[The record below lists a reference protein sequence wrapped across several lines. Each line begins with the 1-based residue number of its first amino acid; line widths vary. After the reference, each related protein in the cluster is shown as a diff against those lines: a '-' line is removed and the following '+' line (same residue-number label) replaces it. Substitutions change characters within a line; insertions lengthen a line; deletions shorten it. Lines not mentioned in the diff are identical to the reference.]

1 MELDPFAQRLL
12 EITREART
20 PSERDKQRVERALAV
35 SLGLASATAAGSAS
49 GAALFG
55 ASGGA
60 TATGFATG
68 LVALKWLGAVA
79 VTASALTAGYL
90 AFVPAEPAPV
100 APPAPVQQVAPRAV
114 EPAPAPAPAPAP
126 VVESEPAPEAPVVGR
141 REARRSAPEK
151 AKKPET
157 LAEELDLL
165 HDAQAKW
172 RNRDAAGALELIAQ
186 HKQRYPRSALAP
198 EREALR
204 VFSLCAA
211 GRVDE
216 ARAVARRSFV
226 KAPRSPLRTAVEES
240 CAKNEF

>member
-20 PSERDKQRVERALAV
+20 PSERDKQRVERALSV
-35 SLGLASATAAGSAS
+35 SLGLAASAAAGSAS
-49 GAALFG
+49 GAALSG
-55 ASGGA
+55 ASAVAAAKGSAAGV
-60 TATGFATG
+60 
-68 LVALKWLGAVA
+68 VALKWLGAVA

-90 AFVPAEPAPV
+90 AFAPAEPALVNPQ
-100 APPAPVQQVAPRAV
+100 APVEMAAPRAL
-114 EPAPAPAPAPAP
+114 EPPRSPEPAP
-126 VVESEPAPEAPVVGR
+126 VVESEPAPEVPRAEPR
-141 REARRSAPEK
+141 TERRSAAEK
-151 AKKPET
+151 NKKPET

-172 RNRDAAGALELIAQ
+172 RNRDAAGALALIAQ

-216 ARAVARRSFV
+216 ARAVARRAFA

-240 CAKNEF
+240 CAKSEF

>member
-20 PSERDKQRVERALAV
+20 PSERDKQRVERALSV
-35 SLGLASATAAGSAS
+35 SLGLAASAAAGSAS
-49 GAALFG
+49 GAVLSG
-55 ASGGA
+55 ASAAA
-60 TATGFATG
+60 TARGSATG
-68 LVALKWLGAVA
+68 LVALKWLGAA
-79 VTASALTAGYL
+79 ALTASALTAGYL
-90 AFVPAEPAPV
+90 AFAPARAQAPV
-100 APPAPVQQVAPRAV
+100 ASSAPAPKDAPRAAD
-114 EPAPAPAPAPAP
+114 PAPPAP
-126 VVESEPAPEAPVVGR
+126 VVESESAPEAPR
-141 REARRSAPEK
+141 AEPRAERRSVPGK
-151 AKKPET
+151 TKKPET

-216 ARAVARRSFV
+216 ARAVARRSFA

-240 CAKNEF
+240 CARSEF

>member
-20 PSERDKQRVERALAV
+20 PSERDKRRVEHALSA
-35 SLGLASATAAGSAS
+35 SLGLATAAGAGSAS
-49 GAALFG
+49 AAAPSG
-55 ASGGA
+55 ASATSAAGGS
-60 TATGFATG
+60 TTG
-68 LVALKWLGAVA
+68 LVVLKWFGAA
-79 VTASALTAGYL
+79 AIAASALTAGYVTFATGEGPEL
-90 AFVPAEPAPV
+90 PV
-100 APPAPVQQVAPRAV
+100 APKTPMQRSAPRAL
-114 EPAPAPAPAPAP
+114 EAPLPP
-126 VVESEPAPEAPVVGR
+126 VVEREPAPEAPVTEP
-141 REARRSAPEK
+141 RETRQPSPERPK
-151 AKKPET
+151 RPET

-172 RNRDAAGALELIAQ
+172 RNRDAAGALDLIAR
-186 HKQRYPRSALAP
+186 HKQRYPKSALAP

-216 ARAVARRSFV
+216 ARAVARRSFA

-240 CAKNEF
+240 CAKP

>member
-20 PSERDKQRVERALAV
+20 PSEGDKQRVERALAV
-35 SLGLASATAAGSAS
+35 SLGLAAATAAGSAS
-49 GAALFG
+49 AAAVSGAA
-55 ASGGA
+55 A
-60 TATGFATG
+60 TPAATGSATG
-68 LVALKWLGAVA
+68 VAALKWLGVVAVA
-79 VTASALTAGYL
+79 ASALTAGYV
-90 AFVPAEPAPV
+90 AFAPADPAPA
-100 APPAPVQQVAPRAV
+100 APQAPIQKRAPRAV
-114 EPAPAPAPAPAP
+114 EPPPAP
-126 VVESEPAPEAPVVGR
+126 VVERESPPEAPVA
-141 REARRSAPEK
+141 EPRRSVPEK

-186 HKQRYPRSALAP
+186 HKKRYPKSALAP

-204 VFSLCAA
+204 VFSLCSA

-216 ARAVARRSFV
+216 ARAVARRSFSN
-226 KAPRSPLRTAVEES
+226 APRSPLRTAVEES
-240 CAKNEF
+240 CAKP

>member
-35 SLGLASATAAGSAS
+35 SLGLATATAAGSAS
-49 GAALFG
+49 AAALSG
-55 ASGGA
+55 ASAAPAASGS
-60 TATGFATG
+60 ATG
-68 LVALKWLGAVA
+68 LVALKWIGAVA
-79 VTASALTAGYL
+79 VAASALTAGYV
-90 AFVPAEPAPV
+90 AFAPADPEPV
-100 APPAPVQQVAPRAV
+100 APKAPAQKVAARAVEPPPAPVVD
-114 EPAPAPAPAPAP
+114 
-126 VVESEPAPEAPVVGR
+126 SEPAPEAPVAPR
-141 REARRSAPEK
+141 AARSAPEK

-186 HKQRYPRSALAP
+186 HKKRYPKSALAP
-198 EREALR
+198 ERDALR

-211 GRVDE
+211 GRTDE
-216 ARAVARRSFV
+216 ARAVARRSFAN
-226 KAPRSPLRTAVEES
+226 APRSPLRTAVEES
-240 CAKNEF
+240 CAKP